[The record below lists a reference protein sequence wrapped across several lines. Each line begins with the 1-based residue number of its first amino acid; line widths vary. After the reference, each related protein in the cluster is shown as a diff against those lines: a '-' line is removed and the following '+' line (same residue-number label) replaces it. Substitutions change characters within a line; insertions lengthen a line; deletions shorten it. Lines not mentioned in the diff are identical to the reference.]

1 MIANTAVAC
10 SQRDAFIYHLRVCF
24 LFFFLQAV
32 PFFILFFCEQSAVA
46 FARAFAPETEKPE
59 NCTGVQSVLL
69 WLVDC
74 TEAFDQIRICSAVVP
89 SIAERG
95 GLEPP
100 SPRRPSSASRPPS
113 RAPGLVTAPRCAVLH
128 TPSIRKRCSGEAVLK
143 VFFVP
148 TFPKAPSPK
157 MTKGHWPSSFAT
169 PSFPSHVWTPL
180 NQPPQISWIL
190 FLGPFQGGL

>member
-1 MIANTAVAC
+1 MYVCHFHWLLIFKKFGRHLTFRSLLDCQHC
-10 SQRDAFIYHLRVCF
+10 SGLFATGCIHLPSEGVL
-24 LFFFLQAV
+24 LFFFFAGST
-32 PFFILFFCEQSAVA
+32 FFHIFFCEQSAVA

-128 TPSIRKRCSGEAVLK
+128 TPSIRKRCSGEAGSKSSLCQH
-143 VFFVP
+143 FQRP
-148 TFPKAPSPK
+148 PPPK
-157 MTKGHWPSSFAT
+157 
-169 PSFPSHVWTPL
+169 
-180 NQPPQISWIL
+180 
-190 FLGPFQGGL
+190 